1 MSQIDFILGPADL
14 TIHRVTGW
22 DHPSVDQSQD
32 QAETLSRRAFTLK
45 WRCCLDERMDLEIS
59 RITDCA
65 SWHTVV
71 GMEYS
76 TEFDKC
82 SSPVNWVEPKFREL
96 QTARLGKLWLEWSI
110 QPCLINAHPPFIGKS
125 PGFFEVCSKT
135 KKRLRDAWVLVCP
148 EGIEP
153 PTHSLEG
160 CCSIQLSYGQ
170 VRN

>member
-1 MSQIDFILGPADL
+1 MG
-14 TIHRVTGW
+14 
-22 DHPSVDQSQD
+22 
-32 QAETLSRRAFTLK
+32 
-45 WRCCLDERMDLEIS
+45 LEIS

-76 TEFDKC
+76 TVFDKC
-82 SSPVNWVEPKFREL
+82 SSPVNWVEPFVKGT
-96 QTARLGKLWLEWSI
+96 Q
-110 QPCLINAHPPFIGKS
+110 
-125 PGFFEVCSKT
+125 KT
-135 KKRLRDAWVLVCP
+135 KKRLRGAWVLVCP